1 MQETVRGFTCS
12 DVFWLRL
19 SGTLQSCFL
28 GTLLGISGDTWLA
41 SVLIFLF
48 LFTSGSSACG
58 VSVCREG
65 TGGV

>member
-12 DVFWLRL
+12 DVFWLSL
-19 SGTLQSCFL
+19 SGMLQRCFL

-48 LFTSGSSACG
+48 LFTSGSLACG
-58 VSVCREG
+58 VSVRREG